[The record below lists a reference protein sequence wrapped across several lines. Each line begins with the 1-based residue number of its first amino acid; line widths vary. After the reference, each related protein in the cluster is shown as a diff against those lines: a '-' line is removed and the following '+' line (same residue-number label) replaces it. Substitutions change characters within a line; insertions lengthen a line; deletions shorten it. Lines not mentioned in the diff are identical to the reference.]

1 MAKDDGECL
10 RAELARCPR
19 PVPEEMR
26 RRALVH
32 LARRRS
38 EGIGLK
44 RTARELGLP
53 LSTLHHWTTRPNAEA
68 LATTG
73 FQQIAIVASP
83 PTLVVVDERSGLR
96 VELSDVTVTAELIR
110 RLR

>member
-1 MAKDDGECL
+1 MAKDDVEWL

-68 LATTG
+68 LATAG
-73 FQQIAIVASP
+73 FQQIAIVEP
-83 PTLVVVDERSGLR
+83 PATIVVADQRSGLR
-96 VELSDVTVTAELIR
+96 VELGDVALAAELIR